1 MSSDSHQDWDPV
13 VVRRSGAAD
22 RIHHVHNPEGARL
35 RKLDDAEMVRVK
47 KLSPASVTA
56 LVGWRR
62 ETGLTQKQLDQR
74 CSFPANTVNGI
85 EARRDPP
92 TDKQLRVLQATTKLS
107 LSLE

>member
-1 MSSDSHQDWDPV
+1 MSEHQDWTPV
-13 VVRRSGAAD
+13 TVGARSGGD

-35 RKLDDAEMVRVK
+35 RKLEEAEVVRVK
-47 KLSPASVTA
+47 KLSAESVSA

-74 CSFPANTVNGI
+74 CSFPQNTINGL
-85 EARRDPP
+85 ESRRAAP
-92 TDKQLRVLQATTKLS
+92 TDKQLRVLQTTTRLS